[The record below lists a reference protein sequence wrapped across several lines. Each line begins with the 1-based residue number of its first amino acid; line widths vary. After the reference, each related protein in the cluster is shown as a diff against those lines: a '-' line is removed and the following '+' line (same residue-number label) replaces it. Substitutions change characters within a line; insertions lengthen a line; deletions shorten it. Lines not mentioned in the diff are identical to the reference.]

1 MWMIFKGIV
10 FRSED
15 ISYIYKPANTNNIF
29 ELKLKGEQPLEM
41 RFPNEDSLKESW
53 NKITERLKEEEV
65 ER

>member
-1 MWMIFKGIV
+1 MWMIFNGII

-15 ISYIYKPANTNNIF
+15 ISYVYKPAGTYNIF
-29 ELKLKGEQPLEM
+29 ELKLKGEQTLEM

-53 NKITERLKEEEV
+53 NKIVERLKEEEI

>member
-1 MWMIFKGIV
+1 MWCVFKGIA

-15 ISYIYKPANTNNIF
+15 VSYIYKPANTGNVF

-41 RFPNEDSLKESW
+41 RFPNEQSLQESW
-53 NKITERLKEEEV
+53 DKVVERLKEEEI